1 MSGSYTLAGVA
12 KLFMEDEDELSVCQ
26 DGDDDREIHVA
37 VTDET
42 HLQLRKAISPS

>member
-1 MSGSYTLAGVA
+1 MSGSDTSAGVA

-26 DGDDDREIHVA
+26 DGDDDREMHVA

-42 HLQLRKAISPS
+42 HLQLGKAISPS